1 MIVFKRKIEGKIKQ
15 NIGTN
20 KVLLLFGPRQAGKT
34 TLSKKLLKEHGNE
47 EAYFN
52 CEEISVRKN
61 FQVGEPDILK
71 KMIGKHKLVVFDEA
85 QTIENIGAVLKVF
98 VDKYKD
104 VQIIATGS
112 SSFDLANK
120 INEPLTGRAFAF
132 TLLPLS
138 LSEIRS
144 VKKVDEKELHLLM
157 RFGSYPEIV
166 AAESED
172 EKISI
177 LKNITTSYLYKD
189 IFTFEKIKSPLR
201 FEQLLALLA
210 HQVGS
215 MVSLNELAQSLSI
228 SRQLVEK
235 YIRLLEQAYV
245 IKRVH
250 AFAKNKRN
258 EIKRAFKVYF
268 IDSGIRNALIDYLDK
283 IDERNDVG
291 HLFEQFY
298 FTELLKDINSEV
310 VGPKIQF
317 WRTHKGQEIDFIVES
332 GKSLQAIECKWNSDE
347 KPSFNIFSK
356 AYPEAT
362 TEIVNPEKLLA
373 SKACKVKS
381 S

>member
-1 MIVFKRKIEGKIKQ
+1 MVVFKRKIEGKIKE

-34 TLSKKLLKEHGNE
+34 TLSKKLLKEYGDND
-47 EAYFN
+47 AYFN

-61 FQVGEPDILK
+61 FRIGEPDILK
-71 KMIGKHKLVVFDEA
+71 EMIGKHKLVVFDEA
-85 QTIENIGAVLKVF
+85 QTIENIGAILKVF

-144 VKKVDEKELHLLM
+144 VKKIDETEFHLLM

-166 AAESED
+166 AAKTED

-189 IFTFEKIKSPLR
+189 IFTFEKIKSPLH

-210 HQVGS
+210 HQTGS
-215 MVSLNELAQSLSI
+215 MVSLNELAQSLSV
-228 SRQLVEK
+228 SRQLIEK
-235 YIRLLEQAYV
+235 YMRLLEQAYV
-245 IKRVH
+245 IKRVN

-268 IDSGIRNALIDYLDK
+268 IDSGIRNALIDYLDE
-283 IDERNDVG
+283 IEGRDDVG
-291 HLFEQFY
+291 HLFEQFC
-298 FTELLKDINSEV
+298 FTELLKNVNLEV

-317 WRTHKGQEIDFIVES
+317 WRTHKGQEIDFIIES
-332 GKSLQAIECKWNSDE
+332 GESLRALECKWNSNE
-347 KPSFNIFSK
+347 KPSFNIFTK

-362 TEIVNPEKLLA
+362 TEIINPKKLIEQG
-373 SKACKVKS
+373 
-381 S
+381 